1 MAQKVFERY
10 EKKFLLTGDQ
20 YRALCRILPQYMEPD
35 DFTNYTI
42 QNIYYD
48 TENYELIR
56 ASIEKPK
63 YKEKMRVRMYG
74 KQVTERAKI
83 FLELKKKYARVVYKR
98 REEMPY
104 LQARAFLNNGIY
116 KDEKS
121 QILREIEYTMHHY
134 GLRPAA
140 YVAYDREAFKGIE
153 NSELRLTFDHNIRC
167 RDYDLDF
174 AAGDDGVHLLAEDQ
188 VLMEVKI
195 PGAMPL
201 WMARFFSEYQIYMTS
216 FSKYGT
222 YYSRY
227 LKDIVRTNAE
237 EAVYIER
244 KNVLKKG
251 A

>member
-10 EKKFLLTGDQ
+10 EKKYMLTYRQ
-20 YRALCRILPQYMEPD
+20 YEALKRILPQYMEPD
-35 DFTNYTI
+35 RFTNYTI

-48 TENYELIR
+48 TDNFELIR
-56 ASIEKPK
+56 TSIEKPK

-74 KQVTERAKI
+74 DRLTEHTKV
-83 FLELKKKYARVVYKR
+83 FLELKKKYDHVVYKR

-104 LQARAFLNNGIY
+104 RQAKAFLSSGIC
-116 KDEKS
+116 EGGRS
-121 QILREIEYTMHHY
+121 QILREIDYAMRRY
-134 GLRPAA
+134 GLHPAVF
-140 YVAYDREAFKGIE
+140 VAYDREAYKGTE

-174 AAGDDGVHLLAEDQ
+174 AAGDYGTELLTGDQ

-201 WMARFFSEYQIYMTS
+201 WMARFFSEQQIWPAS

-227 LKDIVRTNAE
+227 LKEDVREKAE
-237 EAVYIER
+237 ES
-244 KNVLKKG
+244 VLMKG

>member
-10 EKKFLLTGDQ
+10 EKKFLLSREQ
-20 YRALCRILPQYMEPD
+20 YEALKRILPRYMVPD
-35 DFTNYTI
+35 RFTDYTI

-74 KQVTERAKI
+74 DGAAEQTGV
-83 FLELKKKYARVVYKR
+83 FLELKKKYDHVVYKR
-98 REEMPY
+98 REEMSW
-104 LQARAFLNNGIY
+104 LQAKAFLHHGIY
-116 KDEKS
+116 KGEKS
-121 QILREIEYTMHHY
+121 QILKEIEYTVRRY
-134 GLRPAA
+134 GLHPAV
-140 YVAYDREAFKGIE
+140 YIAYDREAYKGIE

-174 AAGDDGVHLLAEDQ
+174 IAGDDGIQLLAEDQ

-201 WMARFFSEYQIYMTS
+201 WMAKFFSDHQIYMTS

-227 LKDIVRTNAE
+227 LKENVRLRAE
-237 EAVYIER
+237 EAAYAAGEAC
-244 KNVLKKG
+244 LQKG

>member
-10 EKKFLLTGDQ
+10 EKKFMLSREQ
-20 YRALCRILPQYMEPD
+20 YDALKRILPLYMEPD
-35 DFTNYTI
+35 CFTDYTI

-48 TENYELIR
+48 TDNYELIR

-74 KQVTERAKI
+74 NNACEQTKV
-83 FLELKKKYARVVYKR
+83 FLELKKKYNRVVYKR

-104 LQARAFLNNGIY
+104 LQAKAFLHNGIY
-116 KDEKS
+116 KGEKG
-121 QILREIEYTMHHY
+121 QILKEIEYTMRRY
-134 GLRPAA
+134 GLHPAA
-140 YVAYDREAFKGIE
+140 YIAYDREAYKGRDG
-153 NSELRLTFDHNIRC
+153 SELRLTFDHNIRC
-167 RDYDLDF
+167 RDYNLDF
-174 AAGDDGVHLLAEDQ
+174 AAGDDGTQLLTNGQ

-195 PGAMPL
+195 PGAMPM
-201 WMARFFSEYQIYMTS
+201 WMARFFSEHQIFMTS

-227 LKDIVRTNAE
+227 LKE
-237 EAVYIER
+237 EAV
-244 KNVLKKG
+244 KNAETFVLQKG